1 MLFPSICF
9 LRTDNW
15 VNLTNLFLVFT
26 ALVLEY
32 LVFKHITSIHFYI
45 SLLVVFRVHSF
56 TLLTLFLLVLIHLPH
71 STATLSLA
79 CPRFD
84 YSCFRS
90 LLPNAAASTHLP
102 FSEAT
107 SPVNVLQFFHS
118 SLITWT
124 SISQHDM
131 CSISNHF
138 AVTTKLHILYSCLN
152 FCR

>member
-1 MLFPSICF
+1 MLFPSICS
-9 LRTDNW
+9 LSTDNR
-15 VNLTNLFLVFT
+15 VNSTNLFLVFT

-84 YSCFRS
+84 WS

-102 FSEAT
+102 FSEAP
-107 SPVNVLQFFHS
+107 SPINVLQFFHS

>member
-1 MLFPSICF
+1 MLFPSICS

-15 VNLTNLFLVFT
+15 VNSTNLFLVFM
-26 ALVLEY
+26 ASVLEY
-32 LVFKHITSIHFYI
+32 LVFKHITSIQFYI
-45 SLLVVFRVHSF
+45 SFLVVFRVQYF
-56 TLLTLFLLVLIHLPH
+56 TLLFLLLPVLIHLLH
-71 STATLSLA
+71 SAATLSLA
-79 CPRFD
+79 SLRFD

-90 LLPNAAASTHLP
+90 LLLNAAASTHLL

-107 SPVNVLQFFHS
+107 SPVNFLQFSHS
-118 SLITWT
+118 SLITWI

-152 FCR
+152 FCH